1 MVRFAHA
8 FIFYIAMVMTGLML
22 FFSSCHAAP
31 HQPLLDAASALALAK
46 SDNLVKN
53 QPVNDPAR

>member
-31 HQPLLDAASALALAK
+31 PQTLLDPAGALALAQ
-46 SDNLVKN
+46 SETLVK
-53 QPVNDPAR
+53 QPLANEPVR